1 MHKKQIKA
9 EEYRRLACDAS
20 ALARASELDNVREKH
35 ELAAA
40 QWTSLAEHE
49 ERVPHSA
56 SASIGLIAVGAA
68 AIEALCNA

>member
-1 MHKKQIKA
+1 MHKKRIKA

-49 ERVPHSA
+49 ERAPYRA
-56 SASIGLIAVGAA
+56 SASPALIAIGAA
-68 AIEALCNA
+68 AIEALCSA